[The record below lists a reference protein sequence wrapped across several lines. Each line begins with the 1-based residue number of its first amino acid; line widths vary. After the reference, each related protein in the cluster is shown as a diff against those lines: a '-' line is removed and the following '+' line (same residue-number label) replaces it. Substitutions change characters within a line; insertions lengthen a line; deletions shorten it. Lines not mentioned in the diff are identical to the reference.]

1 MYGSKYQFILITGG
15 PVLKHLGYVL
25 FGLSLCTEQASM
37 TTLVPGKYSQHF
49 TCSASCHDTAF
60 FQVRLNSVFN

>member
-25 FGLSLCTEQASM
+25 FALSLCTEQASI
-37 TTLVPGKYSQHF
+37 TALTVKLGSIH
-49 TCSASCHDTAF
+49 SASLVQHLVMIQPSSKLD
-60 FQVRLNSVFN
+60 

>member
-1 MYGSKYQFILITGG
+1 M
-15 PVLKHLGYVL
+15 LKHLGYVL

-37 TTLVPGKYSQHF
+37 TTLVPGKYSQRF